1 MSVEEACSECWKRAE
16 LTPAVVVVVAA
27 AEAEIA
33 VFAAAVEAAVD
44 LECRLLASLSLPG
57 STRWYRCTKQK

>member
-16 LTPAVVVVVAA
+16 LTPAVVVAAA

-33 VFAAAVEAAVD
+33 VFAAAVEAAVG